1 MKPVR
6 HTDTLV
12 HYDGV
17 QVFEGRDSAGGRYVG
32 VMVDGGDGSDRYLV
46 TGVAPERLRRFRSG
60 ALDLRSM
67 LLEAG
72 RDEWYFADV
81 SDDFQAPLRLMP
93 QDGSLEGRDFLPD
106 EGFVLPGGPVG
117 GSTAAEARRLSGQ
130 LSGL

>member
-17 QVFEGRDSAGGRYVG
+17 QVFEGRDPAGGRYVG

-46 TGVAPERLRRFRSG
+46 TGVASERLRRFRSG

-67 LLEAG
+67 LLGAG
-72 RDEWYFADV
+72 RDGWYFADV

-106 EGFVLPGGPVG
+106 EGFVLPDGPVG
-117 GSTAAEARRLSGQ
+117 GTTAAGARRLSGQ